1 VIFVK
6 KNDVISSFA
15 VVILLFTALID
26 WNVYSWLILVAI
38 FMILTSWY
46 LRRD

>member
-1 VIFVK
+1 MIFVK